1 LYSLYGLRE
10 PEGLGSHCIL
20 DDFCDHCKPF
30 CTLAICLV
38 TVLREMFSV
47 GAGSIVM
54 KPQIAS
60 FPCAR
65 STSGSALLQRCHG
78 SCTMFTQAAVPYAPA
93 DAVAPSA
100 VGSALGPLSASVGGS
115 SHLPHTLAIRRHR
128 QRLSPCQATLDSP
141 EIAVLVDKML
151 AARPPP
157 GNREQLSKCL
167 ALIEEINSKDP
178 SKVEYGGKRY
188 PYRVLFG
195 SWLAGW
201 VEKLDP
207 GAPDELYILARGK
220 NLESWRLVEI
230 KRDDYSP
237 NTAGQKQWEA
247 DRKAWL
253 ANRLKAVMKE
263 AGYGEA
269 SQKLVEDF
277 MLNRDLPDP
286 RDVRLYD
293 VTGPMGTINFRLLE
307 LLLMVQTLRD
317 AESLVFLEHT
327 FPRMFEELPADEVL
341 AAVKREL
348 AGASKKV
355 RIVYACVHLYLCVR
369 V

>member
-1 LYSLYGLRE
+1 
-10 PEGLGSHCIL
+10 
-20 DDFCDHCKPF
+20 
-30 CTLAICLV
+30 
-38 TVLREMFSV
+38 MFSA
-47 GAGSIVM
+47 GTGSIGM
-54 KPQIAS
+54 KPQMTS
-60 FPCAR
+60 LPCAR
-65 STSGSALLQRCHG
+65 PTGGSASLQLHHG
-78 SCTMFTQAAVPYAPA
+78 YCPTFSQTAMPYGAA
-93 DAVAPSA
+93 DTVAPSA
-100 VGSALGPLSASVGGS
+100 VGSTLGPLSAGVGGAS
-115 SHLPHTLAIRRHR
+115 QLPYTLAVRRHR
-128 QRLSPCQATLDSP
+128 QRLGPCRATLDSP
-141 EIAVLVDKML
+141 EVAVLVDKLL
-151 AARPPP
+151 ASRPPP
-157 GNREQLSKCL
+157 GNREKLSKCL
-167 ALIEEINSKDP
+167 ALIEEINAKDP

-207 GAPDELYILARGK
+207 GAPDELFVLARGK

-247 DRKAWL
+247 DRKTWL
-253 ANRLKAVMKE
+253 ANRLKGVMKE
-263 AGYGEA
+263 AGYVEA

-317 AESLVFLEHT
+317 AESLVFLEQT

-348 AGASKKV
+348 AGASKKCLATALQMPWSALQRKLLGRALPAPPGWGSV
-355 RIVYACVHLYLCVR
+355 LRELEGVAAASSHPGDWRYRDFDYE
-369 V
+369 